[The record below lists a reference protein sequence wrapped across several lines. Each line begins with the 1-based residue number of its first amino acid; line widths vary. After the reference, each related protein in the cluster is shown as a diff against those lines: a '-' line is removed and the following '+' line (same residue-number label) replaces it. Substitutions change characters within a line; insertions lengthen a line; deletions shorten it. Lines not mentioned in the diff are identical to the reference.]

1 MTGQHAIREGGLC
14 TFVEDVVGWGTLH
27 ADTPPQKR
35 GAARVVLEKSI
46 ECALNYVST
55 KPQKPQRDQQ
65 EHRASSSPHSPYL
78 PYMCTIFDGP
88 HTPQHTTNKTK
99 DQMGDP

>member
-14 TFVEDVVGWGTLH
+14 TSAEDVVGWGTPH
-27 ADTPPQKR
+27 ADTPPKKR

-46 ECALNYVST
+46 ERALNYVST

-65 EHRASSSPHSPYL
+65 EHRASSSHEITLREKS
-78 PYMCTIFDGP
+78 
-88 HTPQHTTNKTK
+88 
-99 DQMGDP
+99 